1 MKVVSPG
8 LEHTDDSKE
17 FAVVNVIVSFCRREG
32 LGKI

>member
-8 LEHTDDSKE
+8 FEGMDNSKE
-17 FAVVNVIVSFCRREG
+17 FVVVNVVVLFCRRKG

>member
-8 LEHTDDSKE
+8 FEGMDNSKE
-17 FAVVNVIVSFCRREG
+17 FVVINVIVSFCRREG